1 MPSLLV
7 LKICLLLPDDYEGL
21 GWIWFLHSDSVED
34 EGDNYGVNNFLGM
47 TTWIL
52 RFSNDNINV
61 EMMLPP

>member
-7 LKICLLLPDDYEGL
+7 LEICLLLPDDDEGL
-21 GWIWFLHSDSVED
+21 GWIWFLRSDSFED
-34 EGDNYGVNNFLGM
+34 ESDNYSVNNFLGM